1 MAGTAVAVGSDVLTN
16 IGLYMM
22 GHYIQLSM
30 REWTD
35 KDTGE
40 RKQKYYLMMAI
51 GATGAVNVGITVEEY
66 AAVAQKGLSVGTLL
80 LVPVEAFGYRDRA
93 YFRATGPV
101 SPVSE
106 VGA

>member
-1 MAGTAVAVGSDVLTN
+1 MAGSGVAIEPGVLTS
-16 IGLYMM
+16 IGLYMV
-22 GHYIQLSM
+22 GHYIQLST

-40 RKQKYYLMMAI
+40 RKQKYYLMMAV

-66 AAVAQKGLSVGTLL
+66 AAVAGKGLTVGALL

-93 YFRATGPV
+93 YFRATGPAV
-101 SPVSE
+101 E
-106 VGA
+106 VGTS

>member
-1 MAGTAVAVGSDVLTN
+1 MAGSGVAVDSGVLTG

-22 GHYIQLSM
+22 GHYIQLST

-35 KDTGE
+35 KETGE
-40 RKQKYYLMMAI
+40 RKTKYYLMMAI
-51 GATGAVNVGITVEEY
+51 GSTGAVNVGVTVEEY
-66 AAVAQKGLSVGTLL
+66 AAVAQKGLSVGALL

-101 SPVSE
+101 SE
-106 VGA
+106 VGK